1 MEHMSDGGSLSSD
14 EKMSQKTQAENLDD
28 AIRHRQDMAN
38 LAEQLRQVH
47 AAQTNTHQMIA
58 DSFNRLHD
66 DRGMSTP
73 QNIQQNLLQQHLH
86 LHFPNTQNTPNDND
100 DVMLSHEVQFPPDAG
115 PIVAGGGFDAGNVS
129 YAPNIQ
135 DITGQLELPT
145 PSPLEIG
152 PSTTEIPRLTGQVRP
167 RIEYDGGTETLSQST
182 DIVMRAATMSPETTL
197 LAMGAAGPNPLML
210 PAPEQPMYEL
220 HPNFFLPPPST
231 EPTKMLR
238 KPSRPR
244 KSKESHV
251 DKTTRLDPSADQLS
265 LPWPA
270 SSQPPLPIGWYD
282 NNG

>member
-28 AIRHRQDMAN
+28 EIRRGQDMAN

-86 LHFPNTQNTPNDND
+86 LHFPNTQNTPD
-100 DVMLSHEVQFPPDAG
+100 DEVMLSHEVQFPPEPG
-115 PIVAGGGFDAGNVS
+115 PIVAGGGFDSGNVS

-135 DITGQLELPT
+135 DITGQGELPA
-145 PSPLEIG
+145 PSPLEIE
-152 PSTTEIPRLTGQVRP
+152 PSTEIPRLTGQVRP
-167 RIEYDGGTETLSQST
+167 RIEYDGGSETPPQSR

-197 LAMGAAGPNPLML
+197 LALGAAGPNPLML

-220 HPNFFLPPPST
+220 HPNFFLPPPT

-251 DKTTRLDPSADQLS
+251 DKTTRLDPSVDQLA
-265 LPWPA
+265 LPST
-270 SSQPPLPIGWYD
+270 SSPLLLEAP
-282 NNG
+282 